1 MAGQISKPVI
11 AVWFSCGAASAV
23 AAKLTLDKYGDTHN
37 VRVLNNPIAEE
48 DEDNRRFLHDVEKW
62 LGVKVE
68 TVTHPLFPD
77 GSAVGVWEHERYMS
91 GPSGAS
97 CSRALKRR
105 ARILWERH
113 NRCDALVIGL
123 TAEEQRRIDNFN
135 RDRTDKDPL
144 MLSILADAGMTKQD
158 CFDVL
163 AKEGVRPPAIYG
175 LGFPNANCVGCVK
188 SASPTYWN
196 MVRKHFPGVFAQ
208 RAEQSRRLG
217 VRLVKVSGQRIFLD
231 ELNPNA
237 VGRKMKD
244 FDCGVICQREDD

>member
-1 MAGQISKPVI
+1 MNRPTI

-23 AAKLTLDKYGDTHN
+23 AAKLTLEKYGKTHN
-37 VRVLNNPIAEE
+37 VRVLNNPIVEE

-68 TVTHPLFPD
+68 TVTHPLFPV
-77 GSAVGVWEHERYMS
+77 GSAVEVWEHERYMS

-97 CSRALKRR
+97 CTRALKRR
-105 ARILWERH
+105 ARLLWEKH
-113 NRCDALVIGL
+113 NHCDALVIGL

-135 RDRTDKDPL
+135 RDRTDKDPV
-144 MLSILADAGMTKQD
+144 MLPVLADAGMTKQG

-163 AKEGVRPPAIYG
+163 AKEGIRPPAIYSF
-175 LGFPNANCVGCVK
+175 GFPNANCIGCVK

-196 MVRKHFPGVFAQ
+196 LVRKTYPGVFAQ

-217 VRLVKVSGQRIFLD
+217 VRLVKVKGERIFLD
-231 ELNPNA
+231 ELDPNA
-237 VGRKMKD
+237 TGRKMPP

>member
-1 MAGQISKPVI
+1 MSKPTI

-23 AAKLTLDKYGDTHN
+23 AAKLTLDKYGDSHN

-48 DEDNRRFLHDVEKW
+48 DKDNRRFLRDVEK
-62 LGVKVE
+62 LLSVKVE
-68 TVTHPLFPD
+68 TVIHPMFPA
-77 GSAVGVWEHERYMS
+77 GSAVEVWEHERYMS

-97 CSRALKRR
+97 CTRALKRR
-105 ARILWERH
+105 ARLLWEKH

-135 RDRTDKDPL
+135 RDRTDKDPV
-144 MLSILADAGMTKQD
+144 MLSVLANEGLTKQD

-163 AKEGVRPPAIYG
+163 AKTGIRPPAIYD
-175 LGFPNANCVGCVK
+175 LGFPNANCIGCVK

-196 MVRKHFPGVFAQ
+196 LVRKCFPGVFAQ

-217 VRLVKVSGQRIFLD
+217 VRLVKVKGERIFLD
-231 ELNPNA
+231 ELDPNA
-237 VGRKMKD
+237 VGRKMQS
-244 FDCGVICQREDD
+244 FDCGVICLREDD